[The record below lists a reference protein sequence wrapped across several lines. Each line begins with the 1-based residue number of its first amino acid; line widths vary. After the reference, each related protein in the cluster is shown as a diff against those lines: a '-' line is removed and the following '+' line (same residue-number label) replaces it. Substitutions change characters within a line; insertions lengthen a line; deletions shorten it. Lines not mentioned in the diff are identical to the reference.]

1 MAEARGTLV
10 VRPGRVGDAAALRA
24 LGEAVVPATYGR
36 LDPAYAAMMLERWWA
51 TDRLAASLETL
62 PHVVAEA
69 DGELV
74 GVANLGH
81 RDDRWVM
88 WKLYVH
94 PDQQGR
100 GIGGR
105 LLAEIVD
112 LVEGD
117 ALWLEHVD
125 GNDAAAGFYRT
136 QGFVEVERVP
146 QPPYPDDVWMR
157 KDL

>member
-1 MAEARGTLV
+1 MADSLSTLAL
-10 VRPGRVGDAAALRA
+10 RPGRVADAGALRA
-24 LGEAVVPATYGR
+24 LGEAVVPATYGP
-36 LDPAYAAMMLERWWA
+36 LDPAYAAMMLDRWWA
-51 TDRLAASLETL
+51 TDRLAESLDRL

-69 DGELV
+69 DGRLV
-74 GVANLGH
+74 GVANLGR
-81 RDDRWVM
+81 RDELWVM

-94 PDQQGR
+94 PAWQGR
-100 GIGGR
+100 GLGTR
-105 LLAEIVD
+105 LLGEVIG

-125 GNDAAAGFYRT
+125 GNDAAGGFYRGH
-136 QGFVEVERVP
+136 GFVEVERVP